1 MAQGVIRARLVLD
14 PDGRPLRF
22 EAEGHSELGAKGRN
36 ILCAAFTVLA
46 RSAFEALSGLPGASV
61 EGSAPARGMLH
72 FTVRHLPPEAGERAA
87 GIAEFLLAGI
97 SGLERE
103 YPGEVG
109 LTIERYWRE

>member
-1 MAQGVIRARLVLD
+1 MIEATLVLD

-22 EAEGHSELGAKGRN
+22 EADGHSGKGKAGSN
-36 ILCAAFTVLA
+36 LVCAAFSVLA
-46 RSAFEALSGLPGASV
+46 RSAFETLAGLPGADV
-61 EGSAPARGMLH
+61 EGSAPERGSLR
-72 FTVRHLPPEAGERAA
+72 FVVRHLPSECAEKAA
-87 GIAEFLLAGI
+87 GIADFLLVGI